1 MFILIGHGWH
11 IMVPMA
17 CLTLDKELFR
27 EWPGRFLVKE
37 MRAYDEEEQ
46 NSIVMDS
53 RDITDQ
59 QGIESEKSKS
69 SDSHET
75 EISPNFSALMLEN
88 REFHH
93 TYPVH

>member
-1 MFILIGHGWH
+1 
-11 IMVPMA
+11 MVPIA
-17 CLTLDKELFR
+17 CLTLDKELRR
-27 EWPGRFLVKE
+27 EWPGRFLVRE

-53 RDITDQ
+53 RDITDL

-69 SDSHET
+69 SHSLET

-93 TYPVH
+93 A

>member
-1 MFILIGHGWH
+1 MFILIGNGWH
-11 IMVPMA
+11 IMVTIA
-17 CLTLDKELFR
+17 CLTLDKELRR

-53 RDITDQ
+53 RDITDL

-69 SDSHET
+69 SHSHET

-93 TYPVH
+93 AYPVH

>member
-11 IMVPMA
+11 IMVPIA
-17 CLTLDKELFR
+17 CLTLDKELSR
-27 EWPGRFLVKE
+27 ERPGFLVKE
-37 MRAYDEEEQ
+37 MTTYDEEEQ

-53 RDITDQ
+53 RDITDL

-69 SDSHET
+69 SHSLET

-93 TYPVH
+93 A

>member
-46 NSIVMDS
+46 ISIVMDS